1 MNAPPASPAPNPPL
15 AAGTASQNRQPSMG
29 RAILTDGHFWV
40 PVVVLTL
47 GILLLIVLSRMP

>member
-1 MNAPPASPAPNPPL
+1 MNASPGSPAPNPPR
-15 AAGTASQNRQPSMG
+15 ATATASQYPQPSMG